1 MSAECATADA
11 ALIRLSRVTKTYRM
25 GEATVPALRDVS
37 LAIQPGEFTA
47 LMGPSGSGKST
58 MLNICGLVDHPDS
71 GRVELDGADMGTL
84 DEQALTLVRREKI
97 GFIFQGFNLVP
108 VMTTFENVE
117 YPLFLSGVATAE
129 RRQRVNDMLAK
140 VGLAELGIR
149 RPDELS
155 GGQRQRVAIARAL
168 VKMPKLII
176 ADEPTANLDS
186 ATSNQIVGVMHELGR
201 IIGTTFL
208 IATHDP
214 RLTGLCD
221 RVITMNDGVL
231 Q

>member
-1 MSAECATADA
+1 MSIKTTAPDA
-11 ALIRLSRVTKTYRM
+11 PLLNLRGVSKTYRM

-37 LAIQPGEFTA
+37 LTIQSGEFTA

-58 MLNICGLVDHPDS
+58 ILNICGLVDHPDCGS
-71 GRVELDGADMGTL
+71 VELDGADMGTL
-84 DEQALTLVRREKI
+84 DEQALTLIRREKI

-117 YPLFLSGVATAE
+117 FPLFLSGIATEE
-129 RRQRVNDMLAK
+129 RRQRVGDILAK
-140 VGLAELGIR
+140 VGLANLEGR

-186 ATSNQIVGVMHELGR
+186 ATSNQIVSVMHDLGR
-201 IIGTTFL
+201 VIGTTFL

-214 RLTGLCD
+214 RLTVLCD

>member
-1 MSAECATADA
+1 MTAMASTADV
-11 ALIRLSRVTKTYRM
+11 ALLRLSGVTKTYRM
-25 GEATVPALRDVS
+25 GQATVPALREVS
-37 LAIQPGEFTA
+37 LTIRPGEFTA

-71 GRVELDGADMGTL
+71 GRVELDGAAMGAL

-117 YPLFLSGVATAE
+117 YPLFLSGVAVEE
-129 RRQRVNDMLAK
+129 RRQRVSEILAK
-140 VGLAELGIR
+140 VGLAELESR

-201 IIGTTFL
+201 MIGTTFL

-214 RLTGLCD
+214 RLTVLCD

>member
-1 MSAECATADA
+1 MTAMASAADA
-11 ALIRLSRVTKTYRM
+11 ALLRLSGVTKTYRM
-25 GEATVPALRDVS
+25 GQATVPALREVS
-37 LAIQPGEFTA
+37 LTIQPGEFTA

-71 GRVELDGADMGTL
+71 GRVELDGASMGEL

-117 YPLFLSGVATAE
+117 YPLFLSGVAVE
-129 RRQRVNDMLAK
+129 DRRQRVSEILAK
-140 VGLAELGIR
+140 VGLAELESR

-201 IIGTTFL
+201 LIGTTFL

-214 RLTGLCD
+214 RLTVLCD

>member
-1 MSAECATADA
+1 
-11 ALIRLSRVTKTYRM
+11 M
-25 GEATVPALRDVS
+25 GQSTIPALHEVS
-37 LAIQPGEFTA
+37 VAIQPGEFTA

-58 MLNICGLVDHPDS
+58 MLNICGLVDHPDC
-71 GRVELDGADMGTL
+71 GQVELDGDHMEL
-84 DEQALTLVRREKI
+84 LNDEALTLIRREKI

-117 YPLFLSGVATAE
+117 YPLFLSGVAVEE
-129 RRQRVNDMLAK
+129 RRQRVSEILAK
-140 VGLAELGIR
+140 VGLTDLGRR

-186 ATSNQIVGVMHELGR
+186 ATSNQIVEVMHELGR
-201 IIGTTFL
+201 MIGTTFL

-214 RLTGLCD
+214 RLTVLCE

>member
-1 MSAECATADA
+1 MTTTTPESEQ
-11 ALIRLSRVTKTYRM
+11 LRLCNISKSYRM
-25 GEATVPALRDVS
+25 GRELIPAVHDVS
-37 LAIQPGEFTA
+37 ITIGTGEFTA

-58 MLNICGLVDHPDS
+58 LLNICGLVDHPDS
-71 GRVELDGADMGTL
+71 GQIKLDGQEMGTL
-84 DEQALTLVRREKI
+84 SLHDLTLVRREKI
-97 GFIFQGFNLVP
+97 GFVFQGFNLVP

-117 YPLFLSGVATAE
+117 YPLFILGVPARE
-129 RRQRVNDMLAK
+129 RKERVLDMLAK
-140 VGLAELGIR
+140 VGLTGLERR

-168 VKMPKLII
+168 VKMPTLVI

-186 ATSNQIVGVMHELGR
+186 VTSNQIVGVMHELGR
-201 IIGTTFL
+201 MIGTTFL

>member
-1 MSAECATADA
+1 MSATAATADA
-11 ALIRLSRVTKTYRM
+11 TLLCLSGVTKTYRM
-25 GEATVPALRDVS
+25 GEATVPALREVS

-47 LMGPSGSGKST
+47 LMGSSGSGKST
-58 MLNICGLVDHPDS
+58 ILNICGLVDRPDC
-71 GRVELDGADMGTL
+71 GTVELDGKDTGTL
-84 DEQALTLVRREKI
+84 DEQALTLVRRENI

-117 YPLFLSGVATAE
+117 YPLFLSGVPAGE
-129 RRQRVNDMLAK
+129 RRQRVSEMLTK
-140 VGLAELGIR
+140 VGLADLERR

-201 IIGTTFL
+201 MIGTTFL

-214 RLTGLCD
+214 RLTVLCD

>member
-1 MSAECATADA
+1 MSATVATTDA
-11 ALIRLSRVTKTYRM
+11 PLLRLNGVTKTYRM
-25 GEATVPALRDVS
+25 GEATVPALREVS

-58 MLNICGLVDHPDS
+58 ILNICGLVDRPDC
-71 GRVELDGADMGTL
+71 GTVELDGKDMGTL
-84 DEQALTLVRREKI
+84 DEQALTLVRRENI

-117 YPLFLSGVATAE
+117 YPLFLSGVPAAE
-129 RRQRVNDMLAK
+129 RRQRVSEMLAK
-140 VGLAELGIR
+140 VGLADLERR

-168 VKMPKLII
+168 VKMPKLVI
-176 ADEPTANLDS
+176 ADAPTANLDS

-201 IIGTTFL
+201 MIGTTFL

-214 RLTGLCD
+214 RLTVLCD

>member
-1 MSAECATADA
+1 MSADATTPDA
-11 ALIRLSRVTKTYRM
+11 ALLRLSDVTKTYRM
-25 GEATVPALRDVS
+25 GEETVPALREVS
-37 LAIQPGEFTA
+37 LTMQPGEFTA

-58 MLNICGLVDHPDS
+58 MLNICGLIDHPDS
-71 GRVELDGADMGTL
+71 GKVELEGDNIGLLA
-84 DEQALTLVRREKI
+84 EQALTLVRREKI

-117 YPLFLSGVATAE
+117 YPLFLSGIPAQE
-129 RRQRVNDMLAK
+129 RRRRVSDILAK
-140 VGLAELGIR
+140 VGLAELERR

-168 VKMPKLII
+168 VKAPKLII

-186 ATSNQIVGVMHELGR
+186 ATSSQIVGVMHELGR
-201 IIGTTFL
+201 MIGTTFL

-214 RLTGLCD
+214 RLTLLCD

>member
-1 MSAECATADA
+1 MGRE
-11 ALIRLSRVTKTYRM
+11 LI
-25 GEATVPALRDVS
+25 PAVHDVS
-37 LAIQPGEFTA
+37 ITICTGEFTA

-58 MLNICGLVDHPDS
+58 LLNICGLVDHPDS
-71 GRVELDGADMGTL
+71 GQIKLDGREMGML
-84 DEQALTLVRREKI
+84 SLHDLTLVRREKI
-97 GFIFQGFNLVP
+97 GFVFQGFNLVP
-108 VMTTFENVE
+108 VMSTFENVE
-117 YPLFLSGVATAE
+117 YPLFISGVPARE
-129 RRQRVNDMLAK
+129 RKERVLDMLDK
-140 VGLAELGIR
+140 VGLAELERR

-168 VKMPKLII
+168 VKMPTLVI

-201 IIGTTFL
+201 MIGTTFL

-221 RVITMNDGVL
+221 RVITMKDGVL

>member
-1 MSAECATADA
+1 MTTSAQAKA
-11 ALIRLSRVTKTYRM
+11 AGLLRLAGVSKSYRM
-25 GEATVPALRDVS
+25 GQASVPAVRDVS
-37 LAIQPGEFTA
+37 LAVDAGELA
-47 LMGPSGSGKST
+47 VLMGPSGSGKST
-58 MLNICGLVDHPDS
+58 LLNICGLVDHPDS
-71 GRVELDGADMGTL
+71 GSVELNGRLMGHL
-84 DEQALTLVRREKI
+84 SASELTLVRREKI
-97 GFIFQGFNLVP
+97 GFVFQGFNLIP

-117 YPLFLSGVATAE
+117 YPLFLAGVPAKA
-129 RRQRVNDMLAK
+129 RREMVREMLAR
-140 VGLAELGIR
+140 VGLAELEQR

-168 VKMPKLII
+168 VKRPKLVI

-186 ATSNQIVGVMHELGR
+186 ATANQIVAVMHELGR
-201 IIGTTFL
+201 SGGTTFL

-221 RVITMNDGVL
+221 RVISMSDGVL

>member
-1 MSAECATADA
+1 MSATITAADA
-11 ALIRLSRVTKTYRM
+11 PLLHLSGVGKTYRM
-25 GEATVPALRDVS
+25 GDATVPALREVS
-37 LAIQPGEFTA
+37 LTILPGEFTA

-58 MLNICGLVDHPDS
+58 MLNICGLVDHPDC
-71 GRVELDGADMGTL
+71 GTVELDGADMGML
-84 DEQALTLVRREKI
+84 DEQALTMIRREKI

-117 YPLFLSGVATAE
+117 YPLFLSGIAIEE
-129 RRQRVNDMLAK
+129 RRQRVNDILAK
-140 VGLAELGIR
+140 VGLAGLERR

-168 VKMPKLII
+168 VEMPKLVI

-186 ATSNQIVGVMHELGR
+186 TTSSQIVSVMHNLGR

-214 RLTGLCD
+214 RLTLLCD